1 MIFFTC
7 LFLGFIVAATGS
19 ITPSFLNLTVVKFS
33 LQSGKKSAFY
43 LIGGF
48 ATVLFFQA
56 NIGAYLSSVLMEN
69 SEYIIYIQILGTIIL
84 LLLSINY
91 FRLYFTSKKENK
103 KVEIDKSKAY
113 LHGIVMASLNTIAIP
128 FYFTTISLLISMAY
142 FEYSLLHGFY
152 FSIGSSIGSFTVYSI
167 YATVASKI
175 EHKLTYIASKMDFIL
190 GCLTGVVGIGNLI
203 FLLYSK

>member
-19 ITPSFLNLTVVKFS
+19 LSPSFLNLTVVKFS
-33 LQSGKKSAFY
+33 LKSGRKSAFY

-56 NIGAYLSSVLMEN
+56 NIGTYLSSILMKN
-69 SEYIIYIQILGTIIL
+69 SEYIIYIQKLGTGIL
-84 LLLSINY
+84 ILLSINF
-91 FRLYFTSKKENK
+91 FRLYFTSKKQIK
-103 KVEIDKSKAY
+103 KVKIDKSKAY
-113 LHGIVMASLNTIAIP
+113 LHGIGMSLLNTFAIP
-128 FYFTTISLLISMAY
+128 FYFTTISLLIGLEY
-142 FEYSLLHGFY
+142 FEYSVLNSFY
-152 FSIGSSIGSFTVYSI
+152 FSIGSTAGSFTIYAI

-175 EHKLTYIASKMDFIL
+175 QHKLTYIATKMDFIL

-203 FLLYSK
+203 YLIYSK